1 MALGGDLRPQTLL
14 LAYRQGIFPWPIE
27 GLPLA
32 WFSPAERAILE
43 FSELH
48 ISRSLVKLRRR
59 APFRLTIDA
68 AFEAVIEAC
77 AAARRPD
84 PAGLGSGTWIT
95 PAMRRAYCE
104 FHRLGRAHSIEAWE
118 ADRLV
123 GGLYGVNVDGA
134 FVGESMFYRK
144 PNASKLAMLHLVDHL
159 RDRGLDWIDV
169 QVMSPHLAALG
180 AKLIERDRFLLRLA
194 ETRRRGLKLF

>member
-1 MALGGDLRPQTLL
+1 
-14 LAYRQGIFPWPIE
+14 
-27 GLPLA
+27 
-32 WFSPAERAILE
+32 
-43 FSELH
+43 
-48 ISRSLVKLRRR
+48 
-59 APFRLTIDA
+59 
-68 AFEAVIEAC
+68 
-77 AAARRPD
+77 
-84 PAGLGSGTWIT
+84 
-95 PAMRRAYCE
+95 MRRAYCE

-180 AKLIERDRFLLRLA
+180 AKVIERDRFLLRLA